1 MRNLRKIYYIL
12 LVSLLVSCANLG
24 SGPQGGPRD
33 TVPPKIVKE
42 LPTNGVLLFSGKK
55 VEITF
60 NEYIQ
65 LDDVQKNILISPPQQ
80 NPPEVKAIGKTLSLV
95 FQEELLDSTTYT
107 INFGTAIC
115 DYNEKM
121 AKYQLILIPHFTEEK
136 NCHLNRLSD
145 T

>member
-95 FQEELLDSTTYT
+95 FQEELLVEKLQNCLNLLEKDA
-107 INFGTAIC
+107 ILMKNKIKNANFTDGTKKII
-115 DYNEKM
+115 EI
-121 AKYQLILIPHFTEEK
+121 ILQQK
-136 NCHLNRLSD
+136 N

>member
-65 LDDVQKNILISPPQQ
+65 LDDVQ
-80 NPPEVKAIGKTLSLV
+80 
-95 FQEELLDSTTYT
+95 
-107 INFGTAIC
+107 
-115 DYNEKM
+115 
-121 AKYQLILIPHFTEEK
+121 
-136 NCHLNRLSD
+136 
-145 T
+145 